1 MKNGFT
7 IHEYT
12 ISSSSEVENLVER
25 IYKEAKPHVYIQISA
40 YIHNTV
46 LVHNLTS
53 SLKKN
58 SKNNLEIAL
67 LKSKDKNNVHV
78 VAYGSNEILSKDEIL
93 YNLQN
98 KNKIIETDI
107 KDCKVQLLKRFFT
120 DPLTGFPNLYQ
131 LRRDMQDLED
141 STYICVALDN
151 FQVINDFYGFVV
163 GDYLLEQMALK
174 LKSSIKNSKVYRISG
189 AEFGILIDEIMDF
202 YALKNYLKELTDML
216 KNSSFEYQNNLIY
229 TDVTLASSAG
239 RNFENLFSKVNM
251 ALKYAKQMKLPFW
264 IYEDRMNFENEYEQ
278 NLITSYKIR
287 KSIENSG
294 VIPYFQ
300 PIISNETGKVARFE
314 SLARLIDENGN
325 ILSPIQFIPIAKTI
339 KVYNIVTKTI
349 IEKTFDIFKD
359 NDYEFSVNLSIEDI
373 MSEEIYSFIIESLKN
388 YNMGNRVTFEL
399 LESEAIIDY
408 NKVTRFMT
416 EVKRFGAKLAIDDFG
431 SGYSNFSYLTK
442 IQVDYIKIDGMLIK
456 DIDVCKNSRMITQT
470 IVEFAK
476 KMGIKT
482 IAEHVHSSTV
492 ESVVK
497 ELGIDYSQGYFIDE
511 PLPKLPYM

>member
-7 IHEYT
+7 IHEYM
-12 ISSSSEVENLVER
+12 ISSSSEVESAVEK
-25 IYKEAKPHVYIQISA
+25 IHKEAKHNLYIQISA
-40 YIHNTV
+40 YLHNTV

-53 SLKKN
+53 SLKKKFN
-58 SKNNLEIAL
+58 DPEIVL
-67 LKSKDKNNVHV
+67 LKSNNKNDVNIV
-78 VAYGSNEILSKDEIL
+78 VYSSDNQLSKDEIL
-93 YNLQN
+93 YKLQN
-98 KNKIIETDI
+98 KNKAIEEDV

-131 LRRDMQDLED
+131 LRRDMQDID
-141 STYICVALDN
+141 DRTYICVTLDN
-151 FQVINDFYGFVV
+151 FQTINDFYGFIV

-174 LKSSIKNSKVYRISG
+174 LKNNIKNSKVYRISG

-202 YALKNYLKELTDML
+202 YTLKNYLKELHDML
-216 KNSSFEYQNNLIY
+216 RDSSFEYQNNLIY
-229 TDVTLASSAG
+229 TDVTLASSSG
-239 RNFENLFSKVNM
+239 KNFENLFSKVNM

-294 VIPYFQ
+294 VVPYFQ
-300 PIISNETGKVARFE
+300 PIISNKTGKVVRFE

-339 KVYNIVTKTI
+339 KVYNIVTKSI

-359 NDYEFSVNLSIEDI
+359 NEFDFSINISIEDI
-373 MSEEIYSFIIESLKN
+373 MSEEIYTFIIENLKK
-388 YNMGNRVTFEL
+388 YGIGNRVTFEL

-416 EVKRFGAKLAIDDFG
+416 EVKRFGASIAIDDFG

-442 IQVDYIKIDGMLIK
+442 IQVDYIKIDGSLIK
-456 DIDVCKNSRMITQT
+456 DIDICKNSRLITQT

-476 KMGIKT
+476 KMGIET
-482 IAEHVHSSTV
+482 IAEYVHSSTV
-492 ESVVK
+492 ESVVR
-497 ELGIDYSQGYFIDE
+497 ELGIDYSQGYYIDE

>member
-7 IHEYT
+7 IHEYI
-12 ISSSSEVENLVER
+12 ISSSSEVETLTEK
-25 IYKEAKPHVYIQISA
+25 IYKEAKANLYVQISA
-40 YIHNTV
+40 YLHNTV

-53 SLKKN
+53 SLKKK
-58 SKNNLEIAL
+58 SESVEVTL
-67 LKSKDKNNVHV
+67 LKSNDKNDVRV
-78 VAYGSNEILSKDEIL
+78 VAYSSDSLISKDELL
-93 YNLQN
+93 YSIQT
-98 KNKIIETDI
+98 KNQDMELDV

-131 LRRDMQDLED
+131 LRRDMQDID
-141 STYICVALDN
+141 DRTYICVTLDN
-151 FQVINDFYGFVV
+151 FQLINDFYGFVV

-174 LKSSIKNSKVYRISG
+174 LKKSIKNSKVYRISG
-189 AEFGILIDEIMDF
+189 AEFGVLIDEIMDF
-202 YALKNYLKELTDML
+202 YTLKNYLKELNDML
-216 KNSSFEYQNNLIY
+216 RNSSFEYQNNFIF

-239 RNFENLFSKVNM
+239 RNFDNLFSKVNM

-294 VIPYFQ
+294 VVPYFQ
-300 PIISNETGKVARFE
+300 PIISNKTDKIVRFE
-314 SLARLIDENGN
+314 SLARLIDEDGN
-325 ILSPIQFIPIAKTI
+325 ILSPIHFIPIAKTI
-339 KVYNIVTKTI
+339 KVYATVTKTI
-349 IEKTFDIFKD
+349 IEKTFKIFKE
-359 NDYEFSVNLSIEDI
+359 NDYEFSINLSIEDI
-373 MSEEIYSFIIESLKN
+373 MSEEIYTFIIENLKKSG
-388 YNMGNRVTFEL
+388 MGDRVTFEL

-408 NKVTRFMT
+408 NKVTRFVT
-416 EVKRFGAKLAIDDFG
+416 EVKRFGAKIAIDDFG

-442 IQVDYIKIDGMLIK
+442 IQVDYIKIDGSLIQ
-456 DIDVCKNSRMITQT
+456 DIDKSKNSKLITQT

-476 KMGIKT
+476 KMGIET
-482 IAEHVHSSTV
+482 IAEYVHSSTI

-497 ELGIDYSQGYFIDE
+497 ELGIDYSQGYYIDE

>member
-1 MKNGFT
+1 MKNGFM
-7 IHEYT
+7 INEYT
-12 ISSSSEVENLVER
+12 ISSSSEVENVVQR
-25 IYKEAKPHVYIQISA
+25 IYKESKEHVYIQIAA

-53 SLKKN
+53 YLKKN
-58 SKNNLEIAL
+58 SKDGIEIAL
-67 LKSKDKNNVHV
+67 LKSKDKNDVNIV
-78 VAYGSNEILSKDEIL
+78 VYSSDEKLTKDEIL
-93 YNLQN
+93 YKLQN
-98 KNKIIETDI
+98 KNKIVETDVQ
-107 KDCKVQLLKRFFT
+107 DCKVQLLKRFFT

-131 LRRDMQDLED
+131 MRRDMQDIED
-141 STYICVALDN
+141 RTYICVALDN

-163 GDYLLEQMALK
+163 GDYLLEQMAFK
-174 LKSSIKNSKVYRISG
+174 LKNNVKNSKVYRISG

-202 YALKNYLKELTDML
+202 YTLKSYLKELNSML
-216 KNSSFEYQNNLIY
+216 KNSSFEYQNNVIY

-278 NLITSYKIR
+278 NLITSFKIR

-300 PIISNETGKVARFE
+300 PIVSNKTGKIVRFE
-314 SLARLIDENGN
+314 SLARLKDENGN
-325 ILSPIQFIPIAKTI
+325 ILSPLQFIPIAKTI
-339 KVYNIVTKTI
+339 KVYTVVTKSV

-359 NDYEFSVNLSIEDI
+359 NEFEFSINLSIEDI
-373 MSEEIYSFIIESLKN
+373 MSEEIYTFIIERLKQSDL
-388 YNMGNRVTFEL
+388 GNRVTFEL

-408 NKVTRFMT
+408 NKVTRFVT
-416 EVKRFGAKLAIDDFG
+416 EVKRFGAKIAIDDFG

-456 DIDVCKNSRMITQT
+456 DIDICKNSRLIAQT

-476 KMGIKT
+476 KMGIET
-482 IAEHVHSSTV
+482 IAEYVHSSTV

-497 ELGIDYSQGYFIDE
+497 ELGIDYSQGYYIDE
-511 PLPKLPYM
+511 PTPKLPS

>member
-12 ISSSSEVENLVER
+12 ISSSSEVESLVER
-25 IYKEAKPHVYIQISA
+25 LRKEAKKHLYIQISA
-40 YIHNTV
+40 YLHNTV
-46 LVHNLTS
+46 LIHNLTS
-53 SLKKN
+53 ALKKTSEN
-58 SKNNLEIAL
+58 HTEIVL
-67 LKSKDKNNVHV
+67 LKSKDKNNVDIV
-78 VAYGSNEILSKDEIL
+78 TYSSDESLSKDEIL
-93 YNLQN
+93 HKLQT
-98 KNKIIETDI
+98 KNKIIEADV
-107 KDCKVQLLKRFFT
+107 KDCKLQLLKRFFT

-131 LRRDMQDLED
+131 LRRDMQDIED
-141 STYICVALDN
+141 RTYICITLDN
-151 FQVINDFYGFVV
+151 FQLINDFYGFVV

-174 LKSSIKNSKVYRISG
+174 LKESIKNSKVYRISG
-189 AEFGILIDEIMDF
+189 AEFGVLIDDIMDF
-202 YALKNYLKELTDML
+202 YSLKNYLKELNDML
-216 KNSSFEYQNNLIY
+216 RNSSFEYQNNLIY

-239 RNFENLFSKVNM
+239 RNYENLFSKVNM

-278 NLITSYKIR
+278 NLVTSYKIR

-294 VIPYFQ
+294 VVPYFQ
-300 PIISNETGKVARFE
+300 PIVSNKTGKVVRFE
-314 SLARLIDENGN
+314 ALARLIDENGN

-349 IEKTFDIFKD
+349 IEKTFHIFKD
-359 NDYEFSVNLSIEDI
+359 NDFDFSVNLSIEDI
-373 MSEEIYSFIIESLKN
+373 MSEEIYTFIMESLKK
-388 YNMGNRVTFEL
+388 YEMGSRITFEL

-408 NKVTRFMT
+408 NKVTRFVT
-416 EVKRFGAKLAIDDFG
+416 EVKRFGAKIAIDDFG

-442 IQVDYIKIDGMLIK
+442 IQVDFIKIDGTLIK
-456 DIDVCKNSRMITQT
+456 DIDICKNSRLITQT

-476 KMGIKT
+476 KMGIQT
-482 IAEHVHSSTV
+482 IAEYVHSSTV

-497 ELGIDYSQGYFIDE
+497 ELGIDYSQGYYIDE